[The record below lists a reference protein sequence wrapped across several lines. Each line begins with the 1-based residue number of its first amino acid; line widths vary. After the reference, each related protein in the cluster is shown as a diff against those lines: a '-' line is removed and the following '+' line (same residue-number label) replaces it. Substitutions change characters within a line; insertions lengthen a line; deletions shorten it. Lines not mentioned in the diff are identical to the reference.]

1 MRRLWLVFAQ
11 STTIG
16 LAVLFVLTTL
26 RPDLL
31 DWRDS
36 RRSESSGAREGAPS
50 SSQQRMLSFSDA
62 VRKATPAVVNIFT
75 SQEVKVPRHPFMDD
89 PVFRYFFGSQFD
101 AQTRRSS
108 SLGSGV
114 IVSEKGYVLTNHH
127 VIEAADE
134 IEVALSDSRRS
145 KARVVGTDP
154 ETDMA
159 VLKIDLKNVPAIT
172 FAASDQARVG
182 DIVLAIGNPYGV
194 GQTVTFG
201 IVSALG
207 RHLGIST
214 FENSIQTDAAI
225 NPGNSGGALVDLNGN
240 LLGINSAI
248 YSRTG
253 GSQGIGFAIPS
264 NLARQVMEQILENGV
279 VTRGWVGIGVQDI
292 TPELA
297 ESLKL
302 ARTSGAL
309 ITDVVSG
316 GPADV
321 AGLKSGDVL
330 LSVGDKPVNDYAG
343 SLEAIAALKPK
354 TSTVLK
360 VQRNSREVNL
370 SVNVGLRPKPR
381 REMQPQ

>member
-1 MRRLWLVFAQ
+1 
-11 STTIG
+11 
-16 LAVLFVLTTL
+16 
-26 RPDLL
+26 
-31 DWRDS
+31 
-36 RRSESSGAREGAPS
+36 
-50 SSQQRMLSFSDA
+50 
-62 VRKATPAVVNIFT
+62 VNIFT
-75 SQEVKVPRHPFMDD
+75 SQEIKVPRHPFMDD

-309 ITDVVSG
+309 ITDVVAG

-321 AGLKSGDVL
+321 AGLKPGDVL

-360 VQRNSREVNL
+360 VQRNSREINL

-381 REMQPQ
+381 REVQPQ